1 MTIIH
6 DQMMKKGLQK
16 YGLHKEGVLS
26 WPGSDNTKIGYSSA
40 AMF

>member
-16 YGLHKEGVLS
+16 YGLHKEGVYKWLKH
-26 WPGSDNTKIGYSSA
+26 TI
-40 AMF
+40 AMVDHGIPI